1 MIKVPF
7 TCTGCSACMNIC
19 PQNCIVMKKHQD
31 GFSYPQIDSSRCI
44 ACNQCE
50 SVCPILNNPKSS
62 NETAAFAIKNK
73 NTKERVRSTSGG
85 VFPLLA
91 EYVIERNGIVF
102 GAAYTSDFS
111 VQHIVITEMEEIVLL
126 QGAKYTQSTIGFC
139 YSEIRSQLN
148 TGRLVLFSGTPCQ
161 CNGLKAYLKRDY
173 DNLIVVDIICHGVP
187 SPKVWQSYIEYR
199 IKKENSGKKPIAI
212 NMRSKTSG
220 WSRYSYSTV
229 FKYENKKVSSI
240 PNNRDLFMKAFI
252 GNICLR
258 NSCSECSAK
267 GVNRCTDFT
276 LGDYWGIWDQYP
288 EFDDDKGINIIF
300 IHSKKGKNI
309 LSQLKDKFECIEV
322 DINDAYR
329 ENMSLVVSSKV
340 HEKRNEFL
348 ERTTSDNFE
357 EMVSIYFLPIKA
369 NPEGNIQKIKNIV
382 KTFLKKYIR
391 NLEN

>member
-44 ACNQCE
+44 ACNQCD

-276 LGDYWGIWDQYP
+276 LGDYWGIWDQNP
-288 EFDDDKGINIIF
+288 QFDDNKGTSVVFTHTEKAQYILKQLVNKFVYLKVNI
-300 IHSKKGKNI
+300 
-309 LSQLKDKFECIEV
+309 E
-322 DINDAYR
+322 DAYK
-329 ENMSLVVSSKV
+329 ENPSLTVSSKP
-340 HEKRNEFL
+340 HEKRDEFL
-348 ERTTSDNFE
+348 EQITPDNFE
-357 EMVSIYFLPIKA
+357 ELVLKCFPSNDVNKAGIIQRIK
-369 NPEGNIQKIKNIV
+369 EK
-382 KTFLKKYIR
+382 LKK
-391 NLEN
+391 